1 MKQILYVK
9 YNKMR
14 REPFQ
19 TRTQICEENGVRFVE
34 KSAVR
39 PQGIPHIRRF
49 ADSYQ
54 KMERFYEKVSMLE
67 PAFTGDVMRY
77 AYVEGQTLDE
87 LLEERIRSG
96 ENAAA
101 VLSEALDKLLAIR
114 EGGRLEFER
123 TNAFDEVFGAVKC
136 PDGPALSVSNIDMLF
151 ENVIVQG
158 GEWICLDYEWVFD
171 FPIPLDFIRYRIL
184 LYFYR
189 RHSALLEGSMDG
201 IRLLGRCRIS
211 RPQSICFARMEKAFQ
226 EYVHGKEE
234 CYA

>member
-1 MKQILYVK
+1 MASAAKLSAEYDSRGRQGDVMKQILYVK

-136 PDGPALSVSNIDMLF
+136 PDPLLLLF
-151 ENVIVQG
+151 ETMAGLQ
-158 GEWICLDYEWVFD
+158 
-171 FPIPLDFIRYRIL
+171 L
-184 LYFYR
+184 LKY
-189 RHSALLEGSMDG
+189 ST
-201 IRLLGRCRIS
+201 
-211 RPQSICFARMEKAFQ
+211 
-226 EYVHGKEE
+226 
-234 CYA
+234 